1 MPGATN
7 SVPTLTDRDVVLR
20 AHSEDDFD
28 DIVQACR
35 DPESR
40 RWTTVPEEYTL
51 DDAKRWV
58 RHVSP
63 AGWDQ
68 DSEWGFAI
76 EALDPASGRRRF
88 AGNCALRNL
97 GGGRAEIAYLAHP
110 WARGTGVMTRA
121 MRLLL
126 AWGFA
131 ERDVQM
137 VVWYAHVGN
146 WASRRLAWKIGFTY
160 RGMIPAW
167 SKQRGALIDT
177 WVGSL
182 LAGQPTT
189 PATTWLEAPMIVGD
203 RVTLRPVAESDISRV
218 VEALND
224 PEIRRWLPSFRKP
237 YTQAEARAWHESCLE
252 AAAAGSAV
260 TWAISDPGSD
270 HLLGVVNLF
279 AIEPGRAADVGYWV
293 HPEARGRGV
302 ATEAT
307 RLALRHA
314 FVEPEDGGLG
324 LRVVRARTALDNETS
339 QRVLLRA
346 GMTRAGTSRRA
357 TMLEGDVLGD
367 AVHLRLHRRGA
378 RRGLGRT

>member
-1 MPGATN
+1 MSGTTAF
-7 SVPTLTDRDVVLR
+7 VPTLSDGEVTLR
-20 AHSEDDFD
+20 AHSEDDLD

-35 DPESR
+35 DPESQ

-63 AGWDQ
+63 DGWEQ
-68 DSEWGFAI
+68 EAEWGFAV
-76 EALDPASGRRRF
+76 EAFDPGAGRRRF

-110 WARGTGVMTRA
+110 WARGSGVMTQA

-126 AWGFA
+126 GWGFA
-131 ERDVQM
+131 ERDVSM
-137 VVWYAHVGN
+137 VIWYAHVGN
-146 WASRRLAWKIGFTY
+146 WASRRLAWKVGFTY

-167 SKQRGALIDT
+167 SKQRGRLVDT
-177 WVGSL
+177 WTGSL
-182 LAGQPTT
+182 LAGQPLA
-189 PATTWLEAPMIVGD
+189 PATTWLETPVILGEQ
-203 RVTLRPVAESDISRV
+203 VTLRPVAESDIPRV

-224 PEIRRWLPSFRKP
+224 PEIRRWLPSFRSP
-237 YTQAEARAWHESCLE
+237 YGPAEALAWHEGCLE
-252 AAAAGSAV
+252 AAASGSTV

-279 AIEPGRAADVGYWV
+279 AIEAGRAADVGYWV
-293 HPEARGRGV
+293 HPDARARGV

-324 LRVVRARTALDNETS
+324 LAIVRARAAIANEAS

-346 GMTRAGTSRRA
+346 GMSRAGTQRRA
-357 TMLEGDVLGD
+357 TLLEGDVLAD
-367 AVHLRLHRRGA
+367 AAVFDCTAEELGA
-378 RRGLGRT
+378 G